1 MFLRKAMLII
11 QENNT
16 ICLNCYNGIMINRSH
31 EFQQHAAE
39 QYAQTNE
46 RQRETDESS
55 RSTNSI
61 LSKVSYMSAKIKK
74 KKPTL
79 YSLEFW
85 AKDARLK
92 SFFLMNY
99 IFLHVKNITINVL
112 LMIILLRILNK
123 IDNFFMEF
131 GISLLIMQKGIWQC
145 I

>member
-1 MFLRKAMLII
+1 M
-11 QENNT
+11 
-16 ICLNCYNGIMINRSH
+16 YNGIMIMINRSH
-31 EFQQHAAE
+31 EFQQHAE

-92 SFFLMNY
+92 YFFDELYLSLCEKHYNQCVANDY
-99 IFLHVKNITINVL
+99 FIKNFKL
-112 LMIILLRILNK
+112 DR
-123 IDNFFMEF
+123 
-131 GISLLIMQKGIWQC
+131 
-145 I
+145 